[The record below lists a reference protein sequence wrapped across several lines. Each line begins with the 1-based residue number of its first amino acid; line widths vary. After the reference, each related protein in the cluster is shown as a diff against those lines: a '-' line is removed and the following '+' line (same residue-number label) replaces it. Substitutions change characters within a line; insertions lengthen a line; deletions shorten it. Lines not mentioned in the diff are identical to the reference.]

1 MVKRRTYPANVDF
14 TMVKRRT
21 FRTNGAKSTIKRRIF
36 PGPIGQCLLFH
47 GKMTHFSCQWRHN
60 LGNNHIF
67 HARRGGARS
76 GHTTVIQQCKHAV
89 RAVPCQYPP
98 IRTRSRASGDPAR
111 PRREPRPARV
121 SARPRREPRP
131 ARVSAGKESFQRTG
145 ALRALEA
152 PNAPTPGGRS
162 RAERQRSNLRATSE
176 TSIGILA
183 LITSLGL
190 SKIVPSRGSRR
201 FSVRLPS
208 IIVVFRQS

>member
-36 PGPIGQCLLFH
+36 PGPMGQCRLFH
-47 GKMTHFSCQWRHN
+47 GKMTHFSCQWRQN

-76 GHTTVIQQCKHAV
+76 GHTTVIQQCKNAV
-89 RAVPCQYPP
+89 LAVPCQYPP

-121 SARPRREPRP
+121 SA
-131 ARVSAGKESFQRTG
+131 GKESFQRKG

-152 PNAPTPGGRS
+152 TNAPTPGGRS

-176 TSIGILA
+176 TSID
-183 LITSLGL
+183 
-190 SKIVPSRGSRR
+190 R
-201 FSVRLPS
+201 
-208 IIVVFRQS
+208 